1 MYLVTYRECRPCNK
15 KDMVIV
21 EVELTKCELDLKFQ
35 FQCEE
40 ELIFFVGTTN
50 DVLVA
55 EAYEC
60 LVDVVDTC

>member
-1 MYLVTYRECRPCNK
+1 
-15 KDMVIV
+15 MVIV

-40 ELIFFVGTTN
+40 ELIFFVETTN

-55 EAYEC
+55 EDYEC
-60 LVDVVDTC
+60 LDDVVDTC

>member
-1 MYLVTYRECRPCNK
+1 MYLVTAREYRPCNK

-40 ELIFFVGTTN
+40 ELIFFVETTN

-55 EAYEC
+55 EDYEC
-60 LVDVVDTC
+60 LDDVVDTC